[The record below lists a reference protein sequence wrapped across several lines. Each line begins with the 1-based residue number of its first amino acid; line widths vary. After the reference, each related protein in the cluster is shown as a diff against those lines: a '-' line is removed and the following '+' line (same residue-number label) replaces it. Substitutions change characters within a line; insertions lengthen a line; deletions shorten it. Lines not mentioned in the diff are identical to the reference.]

1 MNFQRT
7 LFGSLNAKL
16 LTILMMVALF
26 SSLTI
31 AAMFTAYELNAVT
44 KAEQVRLNSI
54 ANILAPNLTAA
65 VIFLDEDS
73 ANDQLKTL
81 LGQSN
86 IVSARVIDVH
96 GTVFADILSDNRNET
111 KIFTKIMEINTPLT
125 MGGID
130 YGQLEIKADYSLVE
144 QSLFFFSTFLLG
156 ILVLILAL
164 SFLLS
169 LFLRKSLVY
178 PLTHLASVAD
188 RVKRTHNYSLRSK
201 VLSRDEVGNLA
212 NCFNLMLEEIEQ
224 RDNSLEIKVL
234 ERTDALK
241 LANSQLTKQAY
252 SDTLSDLPNRRYILE
267 KLSNLIESASTR
279 NIAVLGLDLDGF
291 KEINDTMGHDYGDL
305 VLIAVSKRI
314 TGVIPHSAT
323 VARLGGDEFTVVIEN
338 PESRMDVEVI
348 ARNIQH
354 SLSSS
359 FVIKGHYVHVTTS
372 IGIAVFPED
381 GTSVDTVVKHADI
394 AMYKS
399 KSSGRNCYH
408 FFDASMLDNLVKKR
422 ELIEDLRN
430 SLNNDEFE
438 LYYQPITDLSTGKL
452 CKAEALIR
460 WNHPVRGLVPP
471 VEFIGVAEE
480 IGLIG
485 EIGEWVARTAARD
498 LANIFKMGVEHFQVS
513 INASPLQFKGDG
525 QWILNWFDYLAE
537 LGLKEDA
544 IIVEI
549 TENLL
554 MESEELVRSNL
565 TKLKDHGISIA
576 IDDFGVGYSS
586 LSYLQK
592 MDVDILKID
601 KSFVDDLITDSNSRD
616 LCRAMI
622 MMAHNLDIQVV
633 AEGIE
638 NEAQKQILTEF
649 GCNFGQG
656 YLFSKPLPLAVFKD
670 KYFKI
675 SPEKS
680 LSSSDPSCDD
690 DINYTGHLA
699 I

>member
-1 MNFQRT
+1 
-7 LFGSLNAKL
+7 
-16 LTILMMVALF
+16 
-26 SSLTI
+26 
-31 AAMFTAYELNAVT
+31 
-44 KAEQVRLNSI
+44 
-54 ANILAPNLTAA
+54 
-65 VIFLDEDS
+65 
-73 ANDQLKTL
+73 
-81 LGQSN
+81 
-86 IVSARVIDVH
+86 
-96 GTVFADILSDNRNET
+96 
-111 KIFTKIMEINTPLT
+111 
-125 MGGID
+125 
-130 YGQLEIKADYSLVE
+130 
-144 QSLFFFSTFLLG
+144 
-156 ILVLILAL
+156 
-164 SFLLS
+164 
-169 LFLRKSLVY
+169 
-178 PLTHLASVAD
+178 
-188 RVKRTHNYSLRSK
+188 
-201 VLSRDEVGNLA
+201 
-212 NCFNLMLEEIEQ
+212 
-224 RDNSLEIKVL
+224 
-234 ERTDALK
+234 
-241 LANSQLTKQAY
+241 
-252 SDTLSDLPNRRYILE
+252 
-267 KLSNLIESASTR
+267 
-279 NIAVLGLDLDGF
+279 
-291 KEINDTMGHDYGDL
+291 
-305 VLIAVSKRI
+305 
-314 TGVIPHSAT
+314 
-323 VARLGGDEFTVVIEN
+323 
-338 PESRMDVEVI
+338 
-348 ARNIQH
+348 
-354 SLSSS
+354 
-359 FVIKGHYVHVTTS
+359 
-372 IGIAVFPED
+372 
-381 GTSVDTVVKHADI
+381 
-394 AMYKS
+394 
-399 KSSGRNCYH
+399 
-408 FFDASMLDNLVKKR
+408 MLDNLVKKR